1 MKYFKGIKTE
11 LTKILLIEGLEYDL
25 MLMKNNQN
33 GILDLDDITPAK
45 FLDKDNYIDLEML
58 HNQIEKFVNKY
69 DLDEVHLQYGTDQ
82 EVDWLY
88 FKNIK

>member
-11 LTKILLIEGLEYDL
+11 LTKILLRDGLEYDL
-25 MLMKNNQN
+25 FLMKKRKD
-33 GILDLDDITPAK
+33 GVLDLDDIVTAK

-58 HNQIEKFVNKY
+58 HNQIEKVVNKY
-69 DLDEVHLQYGTDQ
+69 KLDEVHLQYGTEVD
-82 EVDWLY
+82 VDWLY

>member
-11 LTKILLIEGLEYDL
+11 LTKILLEDGLEYDL
-25 MLMKNNQN
+25 CLMKIQN
-33 GILDLDDITPAK
+33 DGVLDLDDIVPAK
-45 FLDKDNYIDLEML
+45 FLDKDNYIDLDML

-69 DLDEVHLQYGTDQ
+69 DLDEVHLQYGTEA

>member
-11 LTKILLIEGLEYDL
+11 LTKILLEDGLEYDL
-25 MLMKNNQN
+25 CLMKIHND
-33 GILDLDDITPAK
+33 GVLDLDDIVPAK
-45 FLDKDNYIDLEML
+45 FLDKDNYIDLDML

-69 DLDEVHLQYGTDQ
+69 DLDEVHLQYGTEA
-82 EVDWLY
+82 EVDWLN

>member
-25 MLMKNNQN
+25 CLMKIQHD
-33 GILDLDDITPAK
+33 GVLDLDDIVPAK
-45 FLDKDNYIDLEML
+45 FLDKDNYIDLDML

-69 DLDEVHLQYGTDQ
+69 DLDEVHLQYGTEA
-82 EVDWLY
+82 EVDWLH

>member
-11 LTKILLIEGLEYDL
+11 LTKILLEDGLEYDL
-25 MLMKNNQN
+25 CLMKIQN
-33 GILDLDDITPAK
+33 DGVLDLDDIVPAK
-45 FLDKDNYIDLEML
+45 FLDKDNYIDLDML

-69 DLDEVHLQYGTDQ
+69 DLDEVHLQYGTEA
-82 EVDWLY
+82 EVDWLN